1 MRTELFLSGRYLK
14 PRRNAVSLIT
24 ALSVL
29 GVTLGVAVLIV
40 VLAVM
45 TGFTDL
51 MKAKLVETQAHFQ
64 VRPEYGNVIYSP
76 AVAIEAIKKIGGR
89 AAAVIQSPVIV
100 QRDKSLDPRVVMFGT
115 TVNDLKS
122 NRIFLSDTLKSGKLS
137 LDKGEVIISMDMAR
151 RWGVG
156 IGGKILLH
164 TQHRLTQMV
173 DFNADGGVTLN
184 KNASAYLPSE
194 FIVTGI
200 YSIGKYDFDRA
211 ILFVGIDDA
220 AELLSLPWGSATSV
234 FGWGPDAF
242 NQTKLVE
249 TLRKSLRHMRVVTWE
264 EENQQLLGVLA
275 VEKNMMFFLLI
286 FIVLVAAFSI
296 MNTLITSV
304 YQKTR
309 EIGILKALGASDQC
323 VTFIFILQG
332 FLIGVVGSFVGTLAG
347 VLVIFYRND
356 ILEFASKTFRI
367 ELFPKQFYFFDGL
380 PAHIVATDVIF
391 IVSSSVILCTLGALL
406 PALRAAR
413 LDPAKALRYE

>member
-1 MRTELFLSGRYLK
+1 MRTELFLAGRYLK

-24 ALSVL
+24 LLSIL

-51 MKAKLVETQAHFQ
+51 MKEKLVETQAHFQ
-64 VRPEYGNVIYSP
+64 VRPGYGGVIYNP
-76 AVAIEAIKKIGGR
+76 EEAIRAVEQAGGR

-100 QRDKSLDPRVVMFGT
+100 QRGRGLDPRVVLFGT
-115 TVNDLKS
+115 SAEDLKK
-122 NRIFLSDTLKSGKLS
+122 NGIFLPDTLKKGKLS
-137 LDKGEVIISMDMAR
+137 LDKGEIIISTDQAA

-156 IGGKILLH
+156 IGDKILLH
-164 TQHRLTQMV
+164 TQQRLTQMV
-173 DFNADGGVTLN
+173 DFNPDGGVTLN
-184 KNASAYLPSE
+184 KNASAYLPAE
-194 FIVTGI
+194 FVVTGI
-200 YSIGKYDFDRA
+200 YSVGKYDFDRM
-211 ILFVGIDDA
+211 ILFAGIDDA
-220 AELLSLPWGSATSV
+220 ADLLSLPWGSATAV

-242 NQTKLVE
+242 DQKKLVE
-249 TLRKSLRHMRVVTWE
+249 TIRESLPFLRVVTWE

-304 YQKTR
+304 YQKTH
-309 EIGILKALGASDQC
+309 EIGILKALGASDRC

-332 FLIGVVGSFVGTLAG
+332 FLIGVVGSVTGTLTG

-356 ILEFASKTFRI
+356 IMAFASKTFHI
-367 ELFPKQFYFFDGL
+367 ELFPKQFYYFDGL
-380 PAHIVATDVIF
+380 PAHIVATDVLI
-391 IVSSSVILCTLGALL
+391 IVGASVVLCTLGALL

-413 LDPAKALRYE
+413 LDPARALRYE

>member
-1 MRTELFLSGRYLK
+1 MRTELFLAGRYLK

-24 ALSVL
+24 VLSIL

-51 MKAKLVETQAHFQ
+51 MKEKLVETQAHFQ
-64 VRPEYGNVIYSP
+64 VRPEYGSVIYTP
-76 AVAIEAIKKIGGR
+76 AEAVRAVEKAGGR

-100 QRDKSLDPRVVMFGT
+100 QRSKALDPRVVMFGT
-115 TVNDLKS
+115 TAEDLEK
-122 NRIFLSDTLKSGKLS
+122 NKIFLAGTLKEGKLS
-137 LDKGEVIISMDMAR
+137 LDKGEIVISTDMAR
-151 RWGVG
+151 RWGAGVG
-156 IGGKILLH
+156 SKILLH
-164 TQHRLTQMV
+164 TQQRLTQMV
-173 DFNADGGVTLN
+173 DFNPEGGVTLN

-194 FIVTGI
+194 FVVTGI
-200 YSIGKYDFDRA
+200 YSVGKYDFDRT

-242 NQTKLVE
+242 DQKELVGKLRE
-249 TLRKSLRHMRVVTWE
+249 SLRHMRVVTWE

-309 EIGILKALGASDQC
+309 EIGILKALGANDRC

-332 FLIGVVGSFVGTLAG
+332 FLIGVIGSVTGTLAG

-356 ILEFASKTFRI
+356 IMKFASKTFHV
-367 ELFPKQFYFFDGL
+367 ELFPKQFYYFDGL
-380 PAHIVATDVIF
+380 PAHIVATDVLI
-391 IVSSSVILCTLGALL
+391 IVGASVVLCTLGALL
-406 PALRAAR
+406 PALRAAL